1 MGLYKNEN
9 GILSPIAGRGNL
21 DGVYKAQGILGAKNL
36 VPYPYY
42 RGSSYTTNGIT
53 FVANAD
59 GSVTA
64 NGTATADANYSCV
77 NRVTGEPNMDIKV
90 GEKYILSG
98 APVGSSSST
107 YYLMIIRTNN
117 ESAEAIAVDYGD
129 SVSFT
134 LPTSEEYYGIT
145 ITIKQGQT
153 VNNLTFYPMLRL
165 AQDTDST
172 YQSYAMTNKQL
183 TERIKTIVSEA
194 ITEAFSAHAT
204 KWHDDANNC
213 NVGFERT
220 SNVRTS
226 NLPTTGTEQNTSW
239 YDIMTVREGNDPNS
253 SSFGYG
259 FQIAV
264 QTTSNSTFG
273 DTYVRSVNGGATP
286 VWSDW
291 KKLN

>member
-9 GILSPIAGRGNL
+9 GILSPIAGRGNIN
-21 DGVYKAQGILGAKNL
+21 GVYMAQGILGAKNL

-53 FVANAD
+53 FIANDD

-77 NRVTGEPNMDIKV
+77 NRITGEPNMNIKV

-98 APVGSSSST
+98 APDGSSSST
-107 YYLMIIRTNN
+107 YYIMIIRTNN
-117 ESAEAIAVDYGD
+117 ASVEVIAIDYGD

-145 ITIKQGQT
+145 ITIKKGQT

-172 YQSYAMTNKQL
+172 YQPYALTNKEL
-183 TERIKTIVSEA
+183 TERIKTIVDEA
-194 ITEAFSAHAT
+194 VAKAFVASAS
-204 KWHDDANNC
+204 KWHDNANDC

-220 SNVRTS
+220 SNQRTS
-226 NLPTTGTEQNTSW
+226 NLPTTSTGQNILW
-239 YDIMTVREGNDPNS
+239 YDILTAREGSDPTSADFN
-253 SSFGYG
+253 YG
-259 FQIAV
+259 IQIAV
-264 QTTSNSTFG
+264 QTTSTSTMG
-273 DTYVRSVNGGATP
+273 DTYVRAVNGGESP
-286 VWSDW
+286 VWSEW